1 MPFPVPLLFIF
12 FTMIIIVVITAASK
26 SEKKVEA
33 AWREAGVAMG
43 LTYDKK
49 QKSGVKG
56 SQHYLEG
63 HYRGFPLR
71 VNTFVESNGNS
82 NSKFTRFKV
91 AYPDL
96 GLDLKLKHQHFFA
109 NLTRKLTGG
118 RDFLT
123 GDDHFDDAVVVQGNS
138 ERALQ
143 EFLTPERRHM
153 IRFILTAKRRGN
165 ITDSEATFIVQGQVN
180 NARLLQA
187 ELDQLLNLAESL
199 SDEVPARPNV
209 RAYQEEP
216 QTLPVSGSEIPV
228 PAEFSVVR
236 TESLEEQFER
246 ERATNP
252 TIAAFEEQISGE
264 PNALPTEEHVEA
276 KGQAAPRQHA
286 QAVPSESNAELFA
299 KGQAAAALAAQ
310 AASLR
315 AAHEAEAARITAAG
329 DAAQRRQDKATQAW
343 AKETSRELD
352 DMAPNETVLDE
363 MPAETPASAAPSK
376 APAQQAARLDDDAAN
391 ALATE
396 LFASG
401 LMSYKVKERFDQEYA
416 GQSAEWRGQLK
427 RVTTY
432 TSDLVFKNGG
442 GAKATIAMAPIQDG
456 SFAKDVT
463 CVVDLPR
470 DAEAAL
476 KSLQGQDVTF
486 TGTLLSCDGFMRTFF
501 LEGGAVRST

>member
-26 SEKKVEA
+26 SQKKIEA
-33 AWREAGVAMG
+33 AWREAGSTLG

-56 SQHYLEG
+56 AQHYLEG
-63 HYRGFPLR
+63 RYRGFATR
-71 VNTFVESNGNS
+71 VNTFNESNGNS
-82 NSKFTRFKV
+82 NSSFTRFKV
-91 AYPDL
+91 NFPDL

-118 RDFLT
+118 RDFVT

-138 ERALQ
+138 ERALE
-143 EFLTPERRHM
+143 EFLTPERRQM

-180 NARLLQA
+180 NPRLLQA
-187 ELDQLLNLAESL
+187 ELDQLLNLAEAL
-199 SDEVPARPNV
+199 VDEAPLRPNV
-209 RAYQEEP
+209 RAFQDEP
-216 QTLPVSGSEIPV
+216 HTAPAFGGEIPE
-228 PAEFSVVR
+228 PAELSAPRV
-236 TESLEEQFER
+236 ESIEEQFER

-252 TIAAFEEQISGE
+252 TIAAFEEQISDE
-264 PNALPTEEHVEA
+264 PDSLPAEKRVVTKA
-276 KGQAAPRQHA
+276 QAAPSQHA
-286 QAVPSESNAELFA
+286 QAVPSASNAELSA

-315 AAHEAEAARITAAG
+315 AAHEAEAARIASAG

-352 DMAPNETVLDE
+352 DMAPNETVLDQ
-363 MPAETPASAAPSK
+363 MSAETPASAAQSK
-376 APAQQAARLDDDAAN
+376 ATAQKAARLDNAAAN
-391 ALATE
+391 ALANE

-401 LMSYKVKERFDQEYA
+401 LMSYKVKELFEQKYA
-416 GQSAEWRGQLK
+416 RQTVEWRGQLK

-442 GAKATIAMAPIQDG
+442 GAKATIAMTPIQDG

-463 CVVDLPR
+463 CVVDVPR

-476 KSLQGQDVTF
+476 KSQQGQDVTF
-486 TGTLLSCDGFMRTFF
+486 NGTLHSCDGFMRTFF
-501 LEGGAVRST
+501 VEGGSVRSA